1 MTQNHQDVRRHHWLI
16 RYYRAQLKVGLR
28 VLTAVWIIPP
38 PIAAALFAWLRRT
51 EVPKRGTVVKQSI
64 RSKIVIPIVI
74 LLGIT
79 ALILTLVARRLD
91 VPAMQSGTPSSGS
104 TLLPGESRQM
114 QGRLN
119 AWARPTTSDPHEF
132 AIAYARAIWTYDTS
146 RHSLEDWQGAV
157 SGYADPTGAAPT
169 VAMSLLPLMP
179 EWGQLEQRKA
189 YAAVTDLAAETTPAL
204 KQLEESDDA
213 PHGWHAFVIR
223 GKQTTVHD
231 TETTVVERQA
241 VVAIVCAPTC
251 KFWSAT
257 NQVEP

>member
-1 MTQNHQDVRRHHWLI
+1 MTHQTVLRHHWLI
-16 RYYRAQLKVGLR
+16 RCYRAQLKVGLR

-38 PIAAALFAWLRRT
+38 PIAAAVFAWLRRT

-74 LLGIT
+74 LLGLT
-79 ALILTLVARRLD
+79 ALILTLVARWHHA
-91 VPAMQSGTPSSGS
+91 PARQSGTPSTGS
-104 TLLPGESRQM
+104 TLLPGENQ
-114 QGRLN
+114 QTHGRLD
-119 AWARPTTSDPHEF
+119 AWARPMTSNPHEL

-157 SGYADPTGAAPT
+157 SAYADPTGAAPT

-179 EWGQLEQRKA
+179 EWRQLEQRKA
-189 YAAVTDLAAETTPAL
+189 NATVTDVAAETTPAL
-204 KQLEESDDA
+204 KQLEDSDDA
-213 PHGWHAFVIR
+213 PNGWHAFVIS
-223 GKQTTVHD
+223 GKQRTVLD

-241 VVAIVCAPTC
+241 VVAVVCAPTC

-257 NQVEP
+257 NQVQP